1 MLCDLI
7 QCEYSLPVETD
18 FSNIGPLLNSVSN
31 GAPLEIT
38 CGQVFFFFSPSCR
51 LCEYSEAI
59 STGFKVVVMGCGHK
73 AAAFLPAQ
81 LRLLRQPEPVR
92 KPFSWIVV

>member
-18 FSNIGPLLNSVSN
+18 FSNIGPVLNSVSN
-31 GAPLEIT
+31 AAPLEIA
-38 CGQVFFFFSPSCR
+38 CGRVFFFSPSCR
-51 LCEYSEAI
+51 PCEYSEDI

-92 KPFSWIVV
+92 KPFSWTVA

>member
-38 CGQVFFFFSPSCR
+38 CGQVFFFFLPAAGFVNIQRPSAQVLKLLLWDVATR
-51 LCEYSEAI
+51 RQH
-59 STGFKVVVMGCGHK
+59 F
-73 AAAFLPAQ
+73 FLPNSGYLGNQ
-81 LRLLRQPEPVR
+81 SL
-92 KPFSWIVV
+92 